1 MSEHNGN
8 LIGELTGGLGN
19 QLFVLA
25 STMGLA
31 SKTGM
36 NPAYSL
42 QSFGI
47 ENPRKF
53 EISDVCTELGIVQ
66 REEYDYIFHESQLY
80 EFEQSVLSS
89 SPNTLLR
96 GYFQNLEYFKHIEND
111 FRNLLLKSWNV
122 TTTLGCIEKIAIHQ
136 RRGDYLLPQYSTFHG
151 ISTSRY
157 FKSAVRT
164 LRAIWGPLPVVIFS
178 DSPEEGIFLSKEI
191 PDAEYFN
198 DSGLSSTQVLL
209 EIAAYRHLVGSNSS
223 FSWWAAFLANHKY
236 GDVIF
241 PRPWILGHDA
251 DGLMFD
257 GWIRLP
263 LEGIE

>member
-1 MSEHNGN
+1 MNLNNRN

-25 STMGLA
+25 ATVGLA
-31 SKTGM
+31 DKTGL

-42 QSFGI
+42 RGFGS

-53 EISDVCTELGIVQ
+53 EIHDVCNEFGMRRQET
-66 REEYDYIFHESQLY
+66 YDYIFQESQLY
-80 EFEQSVLSS
+80 EFDQLSPNS
-89 SPNTLLR
+89 SGNTLLQ
-96 GYFQNLEYFKHIEND
+96 GYFQNINYFKHIGND
-111 FRNLLLKSWNV
+111 IRSLLLKSWHV
-122 TTTLGCIEKIAIHQ
+122 KADLGHVEKIAIHQ

-151 ISTSRY
+151 VSSTRY
-157 FKSAVRT
+157 FTSAVRT

-191 PDAEYFN
+191 SDAEYF
-198 DSGLSSTQVLL
+198 DDRGLSATEVLI
-209 EIAAYRHLVGSNSS
+209 EIARFRHLVGSNSS
-223 FSWWAAFLANHKY
+223 FSWWAAFLADHKY

-241 PRPWILGHDA
+241 PKPWILGHDA

-263 LEGIE
+263 IEGIE